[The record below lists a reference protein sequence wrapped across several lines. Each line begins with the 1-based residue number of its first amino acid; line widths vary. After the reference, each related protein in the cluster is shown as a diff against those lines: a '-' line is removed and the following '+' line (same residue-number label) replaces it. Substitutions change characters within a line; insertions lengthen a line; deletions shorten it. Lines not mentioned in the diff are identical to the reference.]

1 MLADSLA
8 SPYYVASDRLKGLLS
23 FGRQFVELR
32 KRG

>member
-1 MLADSLA
+1 MLADSFA
-8 SPYYVASDRLKGLLS
+8 APYFVASDCLKGLLS